1 MPQFP
6 SRADA
11 TIRASHHEMP
21 CLERVSKTLH
31 QRVVLLVAPGL
42 GGELLEPFAKSS
54 IQRLAPSASDGSGP
68 FDQILVRAQCNVLHS
83 TLVYTIFVQTPT
95 IFGLPIA

>member
-1 MPQFP
+1 MG
-6 SRADA
+6 SSCDTKSA
-11 TIRASHHEMP
+11 IRGHRQGQP
-21 CLERVSKTLH
+21 N
-31 QRVVLLVAPGL
+31 APGL

-83 TLVYTIFVQTPT
+83 TLMYTIFVQTPT